1 MSEIKTEELIA
12 AVEKSLDSAIEK
24 YDGQVQESKSAAN
37 EVRAEVKSLAEQ
49 HKSLIEKSDELAAKF
64 SDFETA
70 SLAKMS
76 NAGEAPKSF
85 GKSAIDSDS
94 FKSFMAGQ
102 TKSARVEIKNTIL
115 GESGSPQD
123 PDRILVPYDRL
134 PGIVPGPFRQHSIL
148 DFIPTGATSSNSM
161 EYTREIPAEESPAGF
176 TNNAAEVAEGG
187 TKPQS
192 DVLFELVNDPVR
204 TVAHWLKLSR
214 QVLDDAPALESYID
228 QRLRFG
234 IRQRLESQILS
245 GNGTAPN
252 LAGLADTGRHIA
264 FTPATGDN
272 QFDSINKAKY
282 AMIGRDYNPVAVFL
296 NPADWGAMERLKA
309 GSSDERYI
317 AGDGAAL
324 NYLQGGLVPLI
335 WGLQVIPNNN
345 VPQGKFFVV
354 DSAAMT
360 LFVRSGATVEMFEQ
374 DDTNVQSNLVT
385 VRAELR
391 AALCVFT
398 PAGVS
403 YGDLLV

>member
-24 YDGQVQESKSAAN
+24 YEGQVQESRSAAN
-37 EVRAEVKSLAEQ
+37 EVRDEVKSLADD
-49 HKSLIEKSDELAAKF
+49 HKNLIVKSDELAAKF
-64 SDFETA
+64 ADFETA

-76 NAGEAPKSF
+76 HAGPAR
-85 GKSAIDSDS
+85 KSAGQTAVDSQA
-94 FKSFMAGQ
+94 FKSFMAGES
-102 TKSARVEIKNTIL
+102 KSARVEVKNTIL
-115 GESGSPQD
+115 GESGSPQN
-123 PDRILVPYDRL
+123 PDGILVPSERL

-148 DFIPTGATSSNSM
+148 DFVPTGATSSNSM
-161 EYTREIPAEESPAGF
+161 EYTREIPDGF
-176 TNNAAEVAEGG
+176 TNNAAEVAEAG

-192 DVLFELVNDPVR
+192 DVPFELVNDPVR
-204 TVAHWLKLSR
+204 TIAHWLKLSR

-228 QRLRFG
+228 SRLRFG

-252 LAGLADTGRHIA
+252 LSGLSSAGRHIA
-264 FTPATGDN
+264 FTPASGDN
-272 QFDSINKAKY
+272 SFDSINKAKY
-282 AMIGRDYNPVAVFL
+282 AMIGRDYQPAAVFL
-296 NPADWGAMERLKA
+296 NPGDWGAMERLKVAA
-309 GSSDERYI
+309 GDDRYI

-335 WGLQVIPNNN
+335 WGMQVVPNNN
-345 VPQGKFFVV
+345 VPQGKFYVV
-354 DSAAMT
+354 DPSSMT
-360 LFVRSGATVEMFEQ
+360 MFLRSGATVEMYEQ

-398 PAGVS
+398 PAGVG
-403 YGDLLV
+403 YGDLTL